1 MAKMFFFVCFFL
13 MNTKNLL
20 IPCLN
25 HQFSS
30 LHCETLIPQRL
41 QLSLPLVLSRLQ
53 RNINKDWYC
62 NQQQMSAGESWWH
75 ICLWVIPHPACAV
88 SSTTGH
94 TTKRSYITTTDVRKS
109 QEWGSTQPRMSH
121 CSERVEDSL
130 FCVLGRPDLKCLKV
144 NQDEV
149 SGNLGK
155 ENWMIELPVKD
166 RFQRC
171 CKRCHYLWWLFPK
184 LSYSRSQSSVNVMY
198 FFIVL
203 CISDVQFSAALVGQ
217 AF

>member
-1 MAKMFFFVCFFL
+1 

-20 IPCLN
+20 ILCLDL
-25 HQFSS
+25 QFSL
-30 LHCETLIPQRL
+30 LHRETLIPQRL
-41 QLSLPLVLSRLQ
+41 QLSLPLLFLSRFQ
-53 RNINKDWYC
+53 SNINKDWYC
-62 NQQQMSAGESWWH
+62 NQQQMSAGERRWH

-130 FCVLGRPDLKCLKV
+130 FCAFAHPALNCLS

-155 ENWMIELPVKD
+155 KSWMT
-166 RFQRC
+166 
-171 CKRCHYLWWLFPK
+171 
-184 LSYSRSQSSVNVMY
+184 
-198 FFIVL
+198 
-203 CISDVQFSAALVGQ
+203 
-217 AF
+217 